1 MADNHL
7 FTIDGVGYNVD
18 VTKLTRKFSV
28 LDTDKTGRTMD
39 GEMYRDTVGTFYNY
53 TMSVRGK
60 SEDPASLDA
69 FWEAISKPVASHV
82 CVFPYGQK
90 MLTQRM
96 YVTSGE
102 QDLTVI
108 SAGKSYW
115 GEISINFIAM
125 GPKVKP

>member
-1 MADNHL
+1 MERTKL

-28 LDTDKTGRTMD
+28 LDTDKTGRTTD

-53 TMSVRGK
+53 TMSVRSK
-60 SEDPASLDA
+60 SEDSAALDA

-82 CVFPYGQK
+82 CTFPYGQDI
-90 MLTQRM
+90 LSQRM

-102 QDLTVI
+102 QDLQLL
-108 SAGKSYW
+108 SAETAHW
-115 GEISINFIAM
+115 GEIKLNFIAM
-125 GPKVKP
+125 GPKVKV